1 MTEKHIS
8 VEGNA
13 KINLTLDILG
23 TRPDGFHEVS
33 MVMQEVSLHDTLE
46 LTATDGEISLSIE
59 CLNGAELEADETNL
73 CWRAVSSW
81 PMVSRWW
88 SSWRVCWLYCR
99 LSCSERL

>member
-73 CWRAVSSW
+73 CWRAAK
-81 PMVSRWW
+81 
-88 SSWRVCWLYCR
+88 LI
-99 LSCSERL
+99 